1 MQEIHVQFLCWED
14 ALEKEM
20 ATHSGVLAWK
30 TPEEPD
36 GLHLV
41 HGVARVGRDL
51 ASKQQ

>member
-1 MQEIHVQFLCWED
+1 MQVQFLYWED
-14 ALEKEM
+14 PLEKET

-36 GLHLV
+36 RLHIV
-41 HGVARVGRDL
+41 HRVARVGRDL